1 MSQEKLT
8 GFMAKAQRD
17 KMLGADA
24 KDAIENSEG
33 PDKLVA
39 LGKKNGYDFIE
50 KEVLQLVSKPA
61 SELSESELDAVAGG
75 LFVAFVSKPRRWSLP
90 LPTPPSPTP
99 PSVAPGGHR
108 RDDPNP

>member
-39 LGKKNGYDFIE
+39 LGKKNGYG
-50 KEVLQLVSKPA
+50 
-61 SELSESELDAVAGG
+61 AG
-75 LFVAFVSKPRRWSLP
+75 ACHCQP
-90 LPTPPSPTP
+90 LHHQPL
-99 PSVAPGGHR
+99 R
-108 RDDPNP
+108 Q